1 MNKSIL
7 HQPAD
12 AGKRHYKM
20 RLATN
25 GSLAEIGSFS
35 VDWDFDKPTQS
46 KRDQQGGGRR
56 GKVKATISRQSRRRL
71 LSKCASFDRSTIDD
85 KQVLFATLT
94 YGSDKKA
101 LAWSWSDY
109 KRHLNHFLTVLRQK
123 FDKKVF
129 GLWRI
134 EWQKRGVGHF
144 HLVLMFVDGFKAYI
158 DKDWLA
164 STWNRITEGDYKH
177 LQAGTSIER
186 AKNWKSTQSYFSK
199 TMAYI
204 GKDETVPANL
214 LDKKLG
220 RHWGYINKKVLDN
233 HIKLKTSKIT
243 QETFVKLRDYFLD
256 HIKQIAKESGR
267 YNEKAWSSFS
277 DGVCRFNQKMSIFM
291 DTNKI
296 KNMLAIVS

>member
-94 YGSDKKA
+94 YGSDKKMG
-101 LAWSWSDY
+101 
-109 KRHLNHFLTVLRQK
+109 N
-123 FDKKVF
+123 
-129 GLWRI
+129 
-134 EWQKRGVGHF
+134 
-144 HLVLMFVDGFKAYI
+144 
-158 DKDWLA
+158 
-164 STWNRITEGDYKH
+164 
-177 LQAGTSIER
+177 
-186 AKNWKSTQSYFSK
+186 
-199 TMAYI
+199 
-204 GKDETVPANL
+204 
-214 LDKKLG
+214 
-220 RHWGYINKKVLDN
+220 
-233 HIKLKTSKIT
+233 
-243 QETFVKLRDYFLD
+243 
-256 HIKQIAKESGR
+256 
-267 YNEKAWSSFS
+267 
-277 DGVCRFNQKMSIFM
+277 
-291 DTNKI
+291 
-296 KNMLAIVS
+296 